1 MRVGADVAALRG
13 LGATFGTAATT
24 LDATRSRLDALM
36 RSTWWQGPTGSRFVG
51 AWETTLRNHLVCAEE
66 ALRDAAG
73 DVARQADEQER
84 TSATGGSPGPT
95 ASPPSFLPGAAGAP
109 PIIATAPAGAAPVM
123 VLATAHAGPA
133 TPLTPEQ
140 ILARY
145 QVSDGKVLENW
156 EPDWPAS
163 LFTEPRPAITEK
175 EAEMLNGLN
184 PLAQKSFQDI
194 HDRAFDFADERF
206 EPGDQND
213 NHNDAFRHAY
223 WNALMTRKYGEAW
236 AEDYAT
242 AHEQLPGNPPARE
255 AMDLYNNEVG
265 RRIAAENPDVDI
277 YQLADL
283 VEKAVKDGETVVV
296 GPDGNLVH
304 SDQVSVGK
312 TGTAAPA
319 EPLPGQDPPFN
330 DESSES

>member
-1 MRVGADVAALRG
+1 
-13 LGATFGTAATT
+13 
-24 LDATRSRLDALM
+24 
-36 RSTWWQGPTGSRFVG
+36 
-51 AWETTLRNHLVCAEE
+51 
-66 ALRDAAG
+66 
-73 DVARQADEQER
+73 
-84 TSATGGSPGPT
+84 
-95 ASPPSFLPGAAGAP
+95 
-109 PIIATAPAGAAPVM
+109 M
-123 VLATAHAGPA
+123 VLAAAHAGPVA
-133 TPLTPEQ
+133 PLTPLTPEQ

-163 LFTEPRPAITEK
+163 LFTEPRPAVTEK

-194 HDRAFDFADERF
+194 HDRAFDVADERF

-265 RRIAAENPDVDI
+265 RRIAAENPDVDV

-283 VEKAVKDGETVVV
+283 VEKAVKDGEAVVV
-296 GPDGNLVH
+296 GPDGSLVH
-304 SDQVSVGK
+304 SDQVAVGE
-312 TGTAAPA
+312 TGTAPPA
-319 EPLPGQDPPFN
+319 EPLPGQDPQFN
-330 DESSES
+330 DESSDS